1 RVGVWGGGREEEH
14 CHNSHKARV
23 CAVVGP
29 VGRSE
34 AGCHTARGGAG
45 KGRGCRWQGQQ
56 LFLLCALQRRRHFH
70 VAQQNKGRGG
80 RGAIFPRVLLSLFF
94 FLHSTDIEEVLLL
107 PREKPR
113 CDLSLVQASLAAT
126 QPCSPGLKQF
136 RRERGGGSSVAR
148 LS

>member
-1 RVGVWGGGREEEH
+1 M
-14 CHNSHKARV
+14 
-23 CAVVGP
+23 
-29 VGRSE
+29 GRSE

-45 KGRGCRWQGQQ
+45 KGKGVGGKDNNCFFSVPYKDGGTSTWHSKTREGEGGGQSS
-56 LFLLCALQRRRHFH
+56 H
-70 VAQQNKGRGG
+70 V
-80 RGAIFPRVLLSLFF
+80 FFCLF

-136 RRERGGGSSVAR
+136 RREKGGGSSVAR